1 MLRVFAFAVFVLLNP
16 ICATIL
22 AQEPIP
28 KDSQRIDE
36 KTDIQSDKV
45 LLQFRDQE
53 WKTALDWLASKLELN
68 LDWQTLPEDK
78 LSLSS
83 NQELSLEEVEDLFNM
98 QLLSRGYSLL
108 KRDGVLRLVTL
119 KDLDITLVP
128 RVDAEQLASLPKHSI
143 ARVSFALEWMIAD
156 EAATELKPLLSPYGK
171 ISPMASSNRLEVVDA
186 VVNLREFHRL
196 LLQSENDDARRER
209 VAEFRLQ
216 HRRAEEISPKVRQL
230 LGLPPDSS
238 SGSTSQLD
246 IEQARFKVE
255 AIKQMGRDARELV
268 SEKKPTVFL
277 VVNDKENSLL
287 VNAPP
292 NKIEIV
298 RQAVLAMDKPLADP
312 DTAWETISRVKVYDV
327 QGFEP
332 DAISKLVASLQDRGS
347 VAKETRVQFEAA
359 YNRLVVFA
367 SPADQ
372 LTISQLVDSFRAEK
386 RTATVLP
393 LANVDPAYAAKAVQ
407 LILKSPDRPAPM
419 PGIPSDG
426 KFQIEADSQNNR
438 LLLWATSAEV
448 NDVRE
453 FLARLGETFSE
464 QPVPSNLH
472 VITVDGQ
479 DTQQILKR
487 LQEIWGDISETPL
500 IVEPL
505 RPISPE
511 SKGPEPKVDGN
522 TKVDANHSA
531 DVVSSANRRT
541 NAEARLISNSTTMSA
556 PVPQASSADNAKLPT
571 IRILQND
578 GGNLVVASRDP
589 VAANM
594 AKQLLQQMLKESG
607 RLRAIEI
614 KNAQANMVA
623 RQLETML
630 QGSLSATSNKLVT
643 TPAVVINVDNR
654 TNRLLVQNA
663 SERQWR
669 MIQEAVQ
676 VLDRF
681 NPEEEKLT
689 RTQGTYRF
697 KHRRASTVMDA
708 IKANYQD
715 LMIMSERTMANLSY
729 RSSTFNKNIAATT
742 SNPEYQ
748 GLLQLSADKE
758 ANLLIVSA
766 PKYLLD
772 EVLKLAESLD
782 QPTDSQAIAII
793 PSFELPFSGSGD
805 SKAADS
811 LKKVLGRK

>member
-1 MLRVFAFAVFVLLNP
+1 MLRVFAFAVIVLQSA
-16 ICATIL
+16 ICVGLL
-22 AQEPIP
+22 AQEPTE
-28 KDSQRIDE
+28 KSATRIE
-36 KTDIQSDKV
+36 APNTELQSGEV

-53 WKTALDWLASKLELN
+53 WKTALEWLAGKLELN

-83 NQELSLEEVEDLFNM
+83 NQELKLSEVEDLFNM
-98 QLLSRGYSLL
+98 QLLARGYSLL

-128 RVDAEQLASLPKHSI
+128 RVDSEELATLPKHSI
-143 ARVSFALEWMIAD
+143 ARVSFPLEWMIAD

-171 ISPMASSNRLEVVDA
+171 ISAMASSNRLEVVDA

-196 LLQSENDDARRER
+196 LQQSENDDARRER

-238 SGSTSQLD
+238 SGSSSQLD

-347 VAKETRVQFEAA
+347 VAKETRVQYEAA

-372 LTISQLVDSFRAEK
+372 LTIAQLVDSFRAEK
-386 RTATVLP
+386 RSATVLP
-393 LANVDPAYAAKAVQ
+393 LANVDPSYAAKAVQ
-407 LILKSPDRPAPM
+407 LILKSPDRPAQM

-426 KFQIEADSQNNR
+426 KFQVEPDTQNNR

-448 NDVRE
+448 KDVRE

-464 QPVPSNLH
+464 QPVVSNLH
-472 VITVDGQ
+472 VISVNGQ

-487 LQEIWGDISETPL
+487 LQEIWSDISETPL

-505 RPISPE
+505 RPDLPE
-511 SKGPEPKVDGN
+511 TKIDGN
-522 TKVDANHSA
+522 TKIDAIVKTDATNFES
-531 DVVSSANRRT
+531 RRIT
-541 NAEARLISNSTTMSA
+541 PEARLISNS
-556 PVPQASSADNAKLPT
+556 SSVLTNVSQNTPAEDAKLPA

-594 AKQLLQQMLKESG
+594 VKQLLQQMLKEGG

-614 KNAQANMVA
+614 KNAQANTVA
-623 RQLETML
+623 RQLDTML
-630 QGSLSATSNKLVT
+630 QSSLSASSSKLVT
-643 TPAVVINVDNR
+643 TPAVVISVDSR
-654 TNRLLVQNA
+654 TNRLLIQNA

-669 MIQEAVQ
+669 MIQEAVN
-676 VLDRF
+676 VLDQF
-681 NPEEEKLT
+681 NPEEDKLT

-697 KHRRASTVMDA
+697 QHRRALSVLDA

-715 LMIMSERTMANLSY
+715 LMSMSERTLSNLSY
-729 RSSTFNKNIAATT
+729 RSSAFNKNIAATT

-748 GLLQLSADKE
+748 GLLQLSVDKE

-782 QPTDSQAIAII
+782 KPADSQAIAII
-793 PSFELPFSGSGD
+793 PSFELPFSSSGD
-805 SKAADS
+805 SKAADN
-811 LKKVLGRK
+811 LRKVLGRK